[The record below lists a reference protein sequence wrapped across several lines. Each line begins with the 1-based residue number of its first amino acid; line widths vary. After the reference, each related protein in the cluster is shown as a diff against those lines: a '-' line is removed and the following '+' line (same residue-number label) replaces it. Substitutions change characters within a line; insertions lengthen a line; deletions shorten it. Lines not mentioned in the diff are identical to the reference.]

1 MDIHKPKPWHGLRE
15 FLKEYLIIVIGVLT
29 ALGAEQ
35 AAEAAHW
42 SHSVREAKASI
53 HDELAMASV
62 FAEERLARRACVDAY
77 LDGLAAAVAA
87 SPAQW
92 EPRSF
97 DYCGL
102 PHRAVYTG
110 IWRPW
115 PTEVW
120 QTIEAGGA
128 VSHFDANY
136 RLQAPFVFNFIR
148 EIGELSRE
156 ERRLATDLNPL
167 AYRLTMTP
175 DAKIAFLRS
184 IAGIRE
190 TSDWMAVYSRDLN
203 GSIKELGEAPAEA
216 ELMAKR
222 AEVPVLFVRP
232 GVMLNGPS
240 GPKPKN

>member
-1 MDIHKPKPWHGLRE
+1 MDIHKPKPWNGWRE
-15 FLKEYLIIVIGVLT
+15 LAKEVGTIVIGVLI

-35 AAEAAHW
+35 AVEAAHW
-42 SHSVREAKASI
+42 SHSVHEAKASI
-53 HDELAMASV
+53 HDELAMATV
-62 FAEERLARRACVDAY
+62 FAQERLARKACVDAY

-92 EPRSF
+92 EPRPF

-102 PHRAVYTG
+102 PHKAVYTG
-110 IWRPW
+110 YWRPW

-128 VSHFDANY
+128 VSHFDARY

-167 AYRLTMTP
+167 GYRVIMTP
-175 DAKIAFLRS
+175 DAKVAFLRS
-184 IAGIRE
+184 IAGVRE
-190 TSDWMAVYSRDLN
+190 ANDWMAVYSRDLN
-203 GSIKELGEAPAEA
+203 GSISELGEAPTEA
-216 ELMAKR
+216 ELKAKR
-222 AEVPVLFVRP
+222 AGVPVLFLRP

-240 GPKPKN
+240 GPQPKP